1 MKGSLIYACYN
12 KDEELLKKGSSG
24 SVFCLLA
31 HYVISCGGV
40 VFGARFDENWEV
52 VHDMAR
58 TEEELFPLMG
68 SKYLPSNVNGT
79 YEKAELYLKQKKLVL
94 YSGTP
99 CQISGLHSYLG
110 KKYDH
115 LITVDVIC
123 HGVPSPVIWREYLK
137 SRVKRKK
144 IKSVNFRNKDSG
156 WLDFT
161 LKIELENGKIIQ
173 KPRNYDV
180 FMRGFIK
187 NAFLR
192 PSCYQCCFKDQN
204 EEADIT
210 LGDFWEVRKRCE
222 PLYNEWGTS
231 LVMLNTIKGQ
241 QIFEKVKENL
251 HYQKISCLEAGI
263 QNTNLK
269 KSSLKPSY
277 REQVF
282 KREHSKL
289 LHFCAKMTRPP
300 YVKNEIKKLRK
311 YIGKMIRKQT

>member
-1 MKGSLIYACYN
+1 MKESLVYACYN
-12 KDEELLKKGSSG
+12 KDEKLRQKGSSG
-24 SVFCLLA
+24 SVFYLLA

-52 VHDMAR
+52 MHDKAS

-68 SKYLPSNVNGT
+68 SKYLPSNVKET
-79 YEKAELYLKQKKLVL
+79 YQKAESYLKQEIPVL

-110 KKYDH
+110 KTYNN

-137 SRVKRKK
+137 STAKGKK
-144 IKSVNFRNKDSG
+144 IKSVNFRNKDNG

-161 LKIELENGKIIQ
+161 LKIELENGKKIQ

-180 FMRGFIK
+180 FMRGFTK
-187 NAFLR
+187 NIFLR
-192 PSCYQCCFKDQN
+192 PSCYQCYFKN
-204 EEADIT
+204 ENDEADIT

-222 PLYNEWGTS
+222 PLYNRWGTS
-231 LVMLNTIKGQ
+231 LVMVKTAKGQ
-241 QIFEKVKENL
+241 RIFEKIIEDLN
-251 HYQKISCLEAGI
+251 YQKLSWQEAGI
-263 QNTNLK
+263 QNTNFE

-282 KREHSKL
+282 NRKNAEL
-289 LHFCAKMTRPP
+289 LSFCAKMTRPP
-300 YVKNEIKKLRK
+300 YIKNEIKKLRK
-311 YIGKMIRKQT
+311 HLGKMIRKQ